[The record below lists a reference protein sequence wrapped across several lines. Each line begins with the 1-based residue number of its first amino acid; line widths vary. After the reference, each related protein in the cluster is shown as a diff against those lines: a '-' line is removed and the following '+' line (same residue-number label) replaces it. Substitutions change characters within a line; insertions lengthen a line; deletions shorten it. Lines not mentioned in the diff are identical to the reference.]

1 MDEHLGYE
9 KTERSD
15 SDDYRNGYKSKRV
28 TGSYGALEIDLPQ
41 DRKST
46 FDPKVVRKRQ
56 KDISDVDQK
65 INSMYATGMTTRQM
79 MLLLLNSLL
88 TFPISW
94 LILRLYRKVNVW
106 RTRTDYLQM
115 NKVGN
120 MASELN
126 SIFAE
131 DKEAMK
137 NTVEFVKVE

>member
-94 LILRLYRKVNVW
+94 LILRLYRKVTSGEPA
-106 RTRTDYLQM
+106 RTICR
-115 NKVGN
+115 
-120 MASELN
+120 
-126 SIFAE
+126 
-131 DKEAMK
+131 
-137 NTVEFVKVE
+137 